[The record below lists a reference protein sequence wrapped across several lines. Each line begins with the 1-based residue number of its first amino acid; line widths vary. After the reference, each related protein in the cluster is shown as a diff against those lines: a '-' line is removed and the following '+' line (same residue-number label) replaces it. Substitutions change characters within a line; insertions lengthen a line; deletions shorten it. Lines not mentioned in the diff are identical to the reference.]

1 LRWLF
6 TNWMSWFELV
16 FSPSFLVTS
25 CCVLLSYQKLHLT
38 IPLMSMLVMGHKF
51 WKKNNMFCSPCNAL
65 VTIGKAFLL
74 GFVLLR
80 HLIYTLWQFNALSD
94 WQKAYFIPNLYRTF
108 CNDHLTDDLSIHQLI
123 KMRNYCMNLPF
134 GCVFQR
140 SSCFFAARNAT
151 AWKRIHDTLFCSFP
165 SYYLTFISNYAAPV
179 MSKHTGLQNNLWT
192 SQKQIPNI

>member
-1 LRWLF
+1 
-6 TNWMSWFELV
+6 MSVCSLYSLHMIPTDVFLIAGRFEMAVYKLDVLV
-16 FSPSFLVTS
+16 WACFFPSFLVTS

-80 HLIYTLWQFNALSD
+80 HLIHTVWQFNALSK
-94 WQKAYFIPNLYRTF
+94 WQKAYFIPNLYRKF

-123 KMRNYCMNLPF
+123 
-134 GCVFQR
+134 
-140 SSCFFAARNAT
+140 
-151 AWKRIHDTLFCSFP
+151 
-165 SYYLTFISNYAAPV
+165 
-179 MSKHTGLQNNLWT
+179 
-192 SQKQIPNI
+192 